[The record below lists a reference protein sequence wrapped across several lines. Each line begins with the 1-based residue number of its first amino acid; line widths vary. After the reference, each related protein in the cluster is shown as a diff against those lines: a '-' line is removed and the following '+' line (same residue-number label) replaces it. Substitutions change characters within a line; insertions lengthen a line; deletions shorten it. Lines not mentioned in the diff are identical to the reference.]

1 MIFNIG
7 DGDMTIQQ
15 EAYSLIDTLS
25 DDDVKAIVNI
35 MIRMLPTRS
44 FADEATNSGSV
55 VPDRKMQA
63 FNRLKELR
71 KIAAES
77 SVIDFDIE
85 RENGVRGK
93 YGEFM

>member
-1 MIFNIG
+1 
-7 DGDMTIQQ
+7 MTIQQ
-15 EAYSLIDTLS
+15 EAYGLIDTLS

-35 MIRMLPTRS
+35 MVRMLPTRS
-44 FADEATNSGSV
+44 FADKDTNIGSV

-77 SVIDFDIE
+77 SAIDFDIE